1 MRLTVEPA
9 LRLYPRAWRRRY
21 GDELAALLDERPPG
35 ARARLN
41 LVGGALDAH
50 LHPWWVPSWPI
61 VAAGIGG
68 IAWTFA
74 GAIALGQPVPPDW
87 PGYLAETLPLFLV
100 TVPLLA
106 LAALGASTRLGDRD
120 PAAVR
125 LGRPVVVA
133 ASVAWTVLLAIAT
146 ANLGGGAP
154 LALAATGVAAGTLLL
169 AVALLGAGDWRP
181 GGALLLAAL
190 ALVVPATWSP
200 VAYGAAWVAV
210 AVAELLDP
218 RPAGGPAARAT

>member
-1 MRLTVEPA
+1 VHLTVEPV
-9 LRLYPRAWRRRY
+9 LRLYPRPWRHRY
-21 GDELAALLDERPPG
+21 GDEMTAVLDERPPG
-35 ARARLN
+35 LRARLN

-50 LHPWWVPSWPI
+50 LHPWWVPAWPI

-87 PGYLAETLPLFLV
+87 PGYLTETLPLFLA

-120 PAAVR
+120 PTVVR
-125 LGRPVVVA
+125 LGRPIVVVA
-133 ASVAWTVLLAIAT
+133 ALAWTVLLAIAT
-146 ANLGGGAP
+146 ANLGAGAP

-169 AVALLGAGDWRP
+169 AIALLGAGDWRP
-181 GGALLLAAL
+181 GGVLLVAAL

-210 AVAELLDP
+210 AVAEIVDP
-218 RPAGGPAARAT
+218 RPRGGPAPRIT